1 MTCLCEYG
9 CGQVAIYYKL
19 PSDKVPNGRYMCSTS
34 PNSCPSKRAKLS
46 GDKNPSRRPE
56 IIEKISKINSVLFAS
71 GSEYRNKCIA
81 TLKERYGVDNSMKL
95 PDVAQKVVAARR
107 KKNNYCVTPTWLLT
121 ESAVQKRQST
131 RIAKG
136 LTLDPA
142 LRAPFDRY
150 ESTVDYYTIKTY
162 TKFKNE
168 INPLNLTRG
177 RTKGSHQLDHIV
189 SKVDGFTW
197 GLDPMLLTHP
207 ANLRML
213 TISENISKGAT
224 SHYTKEQLLEAIA
237 VWEDRNK

>member
-19 PSDKVPNGRYMCSTS
+19 PSDKTPNGRYMCAVS
-34 PNSCPSKRAKLS
+34 PNSCPTKRAKLT
-46 GDKNPSRRPE
+46 GDRNPSKRPE
-56 IIEKISKINSVLFAS
+56 VIEKISEINKVLFAS
-71 GSEYRNKCIA
+71 GSEFRNKCKA
-81 TLKERYGVDNSMKL
+81 TLNERYGVDNPMGIAAAS
-95 PDVAQKVVAARR
+95 QKHVAARK
-107 KKNNYCVTPTWLLT
+107 KKNNYRMSIDSSDPKIK
-121 ESAVQKRQST
+121 EKIRASH
-131 RIAKG
+131 IAAG
-136 LTLDPA
+136 RWLDPA
-142 LRAPFDRY
+142 LKAPFDRY